1 MQKITY
7 SEEQVAIE
15 KENENLLWKVVWS
28 FEKELGIDNEKNKK
42 EIIPKIEK
50 LIPVFSKLMTELDI
64 NFDYPIIN
72 IFLTSLH
79 IGLNILEHQEFKKIL
94 SIEGPDN
101 NAKIF
106 YIEKSLKER
115 GILWQH
121 KY

>member
-7 SEEQVAIE
+7 SEEQIAIE

-42 EIIPKIEK
+42 EIISQAEK

-72 IFLTSLH
+72 IFLTSL
-79 IGLNILEHQEFKKIL
+79 QEFKKIL
-94 SIEGPDN
+94 GIAGPDN

-106 YIEKSLKER
+106 YIEKLLKER

>member
-42 EIIPKIEK
+42 EIIPQIEK

-79 IGLNILEHQEFKKIL
+79 IWLNILEHQEFKKIL

-106 YIEKSLKER
+106 YIEKLLKER